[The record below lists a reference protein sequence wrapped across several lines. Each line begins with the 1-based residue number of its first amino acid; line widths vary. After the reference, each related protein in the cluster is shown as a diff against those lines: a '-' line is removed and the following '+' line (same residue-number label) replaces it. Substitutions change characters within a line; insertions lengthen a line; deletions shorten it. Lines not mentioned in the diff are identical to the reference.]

1 MVARV
6 LFDSGQAQVKPAGV
20 KILKQVSDILKTV
33 MDKQILID
41 GHTDDVPISSK
52 LQDRFETNVQL
63 STAQATT
70 AVRYL
75 IDQGS
80 VDRQHLSA
88 VGYAGTHKNPLASN
102 DSEDGRS
109 SNRHE

>member
-6 LFDSGQAQVKPAGV
+6 LFDSGKAQVRPAGV

-33 MDKQILID
+33 MGKQILID

-52 LQDRFETNVQL
+52 LQDRFEANLEL

-70 AVRYL
+70 AVLYL

-88 VGYAGTHKNPLASN
+88 VGYADTHKKPLASN